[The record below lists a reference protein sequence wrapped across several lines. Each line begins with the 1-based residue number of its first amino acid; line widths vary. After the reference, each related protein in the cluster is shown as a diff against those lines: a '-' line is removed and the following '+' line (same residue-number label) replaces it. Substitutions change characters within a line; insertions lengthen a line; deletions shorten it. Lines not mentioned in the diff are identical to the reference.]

1 MISDSMAGSNK
12 EKPYKLYIASTHNYV
27 SNAEEAVMKPS
38 NTVLHVNKIITLLG
52 ELTKVSTHPQPSA
65 T

>member
-38 NTVLHVNKIITLLG
+38 NTVLSIKLL
-52 ELTKVSTHPQPSA
+52 PY
-65 T
+65 